1 MQHII
6 KFYHRCYC
14 FFQGRFLWDLFTTT
28 TTINPLP
35 CCPGTSGCAKC
46 GVEKTR
52 RVIGGVETA
61 AGVYPWIAALS
72 YNGNLGGCS
81 ATLVSS
87 NWAVTAAHCVF
98 SNVLGVPTSL
108 VLGEHDLSSSNDAD
122 DRNRQVSL
130 LPLVSL
136 PSVNQEAGLSDHN
149 SPR

>member
-1 MQHII
+1 M
-6 KFYHRCYC
+6 
-14 FFQGRFLWDLFTTT
+14 
-28 TTINPLP
+28 
-35 CCPGTSGCAKC
+35 
-46 GVEKTR
+46 
-52 RVIGGVETA
+52 IGGVETA

-130 LPLVSL
+130 LPLLL